1 MGGMGRFLRDGI
13 STVFRNGSGTI
24 DAAFPWRLIK
34 ISWENSD
41 GAITPNDNR
50 EEKIRHGNATDPP
63 KIYFRAGPARLHS
76 GDPAYADPDRNAFL
90 PVESN
95 RLDRCDC
102 ATTIAS
108 RFQVLTSFFF
118 VAGTFRKVAISTGEA
133 FGEICFVS
141 VATVQTIE
149 RTPDLTAN
157 VIPIKKSKCQ
167 LKLDLGKFMLLNL

>member
-1 MGGMGRFLRDGI
+1 MGMPPTRRKFIFARVPQGSTLGTLLMQIPIETHFFLSNLTDFK
-13 STVFRNGSGTI
+13 TDWI
-24 DAAFPWRLIK
+24 DAI
-34 ISWENSD
+34 
-41 GAITPNDNR
+41 
-50 EEKIRHGNATDPP
+50 
-63 KIYFRAGPARLHS
+63 AR
-76 GDPAYADPDRNAFL
+76 
-90 PVESN
+90 
-95 RLDRCDC
+95 
-102 ATTIAS
+102 TTIAS